1 MRLRSIFLIVV
12 LLILAIGV
20 GTVVLVGVSSSHASD
35 SVMIKKF
42 IRHKA
47 DFNLLVKMASEDS
60 RASFIGSHFVGL
72 ENEGAWPPTIYMD
85 EDKDWP
91 RSESEMGFSRQR
103 WDEYRKLFKRLNLQY
118 GIDRKHEMPDAVF
131 FTSSMDFSSLDGYE
145 EAVTEKGYVYS
156 AREIHGSLT
165 GSLDGL
171 KINRPA
177 MFLKR
182 LNERD
187 HWYLFYEW
195 SVSKPE

>member
-72 ENEGAWPPTIYMD
+72 ENEGAWPPTIYLD

-118 GIDRKHEMPDAVF
+118 GIDRKHEMPDAIF
-131 FTSSMDFSSLDGYE
+131 FTASIDLSPLDEDYN
-145 EAVTEKGYVYS
+145 ARIKKGYVYS
-156 AREIHGSLT
+156 ANGMYNSLT
-165 GSLDGL
+165 GSLDGT

-177 MFLKR
+177 TFFKKM
-182 LNERD
+182 NDRD

-195 SVSKPE
+195 SVIKPE